1 MPKPTLDEVLKA
13 ADPMLSDNFEL
24 LIPNVPGASG
34 QDARAMR
41 IQCKTAVKP
50 GSTINEVLVELFG
63 HATNHAGARTYSHDF
78 QVTYI
83 EVADGRIGRA
93 LEAWANECR
102 NHDTQT
108 GSFKEDYATDAEFII
123 YNQPG
128 EKIATHEIV
137 GLWPKQVPDLNF
149 DGAQGTQAVELSVS
163 FSFDY
168 VHEV

>member
-24 LIPNVPGASG
+24 LIPNVPGG
-34 QDARAMR
+34 GDARALR

-83 EVADGRIGRA
+83 EVADGRINRA
-93 LEAWANECR
+93 LEAWANLCR
-102 NHDTQT
+102 SHETQT
-108 GSFKEDYATDAEFII
+108 GGFKSEYSTDAEFII
-123 YNQPG
+123 YNQKG